1 MKTSCRNKL
10 GLFLSTMLIAG
21 ALLSVGTLSG
31 CATSSDRESTYRT
44 TTETVGPDSS
54 GETIQKTQTETNTET
69 TRETHESRGILSST
83 VHFIGAVIAFPFKL
97 IGGVIQ
103 AIF

>member
-1 MKTSCRNKL
+1 MKTSYRHKL

-21 ALLSVGTLSG
+21 AVLSVGTLSG
-31 CATSSDRESTYRT
+31 CATSSERESTYRA

-54 GETIQKTQTETNTET
+54 GETLQKTKIETNTET
-69 TRETHESRGILSST
+69 SHEVHESRGILSST
-83 VHFIGAVIAFPFKL
+83 VHFFGAVLAFPFKL